1 MGDGLGHTDREAISN
16 TDAVSA
22 PEQQA
27 DGSDNTGSASEQ
39 GNTEGASSVSSIAA
53 GPSVVEGTHNGGDLS
68 GEEEHATKE
77 STSQFPHGGDNNFEA
92 PLSSNCRCC
101 SPEDEDSS
109 CPPKKL
115 CFERS
120 PGSGRNNPSEN
131 MGDGLGH
138 TDREAIS
145 NTDAVSAPEQQ
156 ADGSDNTG
164 SASEQGN
171 TEGASSVS
179 SIAAGPSVVEGT
191 HNGGAPSG
199 EEEHATQESTSQF
212 PHGGDNNTAAPLSS
226 CRRCRSPEDEDSSC
240 PPKKP
245 CFERSPGSGS
255 GVRNAQA
262 GISLHDNAA
271 EASLQPSVAEGC
283 VQASLNDNTPPPLE
297 IINDPGVDG
306 NGSNLYLENTAQG
319 MPPLLEYGV
328 EFHDGVEQEQG
339 DLEAPEPEFYSFTE
353 DAYNGDS
360 EDESDLFHT
369 AHGIPPLHEIGIEFC
384 NGVEQEQGD
393 LETPEPE
400 FYSFTEDAIMV
411 TDLFLGNEFVHLPFG
426 HNFRI

>member
-53 GPSVVEGTHNGGDLS
+53 GPSVVEGTHNGG
-68 GEEEHATKE
+68 E
-77 STSQFPHGGDNNFEA
+77 
-92 PLSSNCRCC
+92 CC

-245 CFERSPGSGS
+245 CFERSPGPSGEEEHATQESTSQFPHGGDNNFEAPLSSNRRCRSPEDEDSSCPPKKPCFERSPGSGS
-255 GVRNAQA
+255 GVRNTQA
-262 GISLHDNAA
+262 GISFHDNDV

-283 VQASLNDNTPPPLE
+283 VQASLNGDSTPPPPE
-297 IINDPGVDG
+297 IINDAGVDG
-306 NGSNLYLENTAQG
+306 NGSNRHLENAARTL
-319 MPPLLEYGV
+319 PPLRDNGTGV
-328 EFHDGVEQEQG
+328 RNSVEQG
-339 DLEAPEPEFYSFTE
+339 DLQEDPEAEFFSYGDNE
-353 DAYNGDS
+353 DYNSIFRDSEDSSS
-360 EDESDLFHT
+360 EDESNLF
-369 AHGIPPLHEIGIEFC
+369 PE
-384 NGVEQEQGD
+384 NG
-393 LETPEPE
+393 
-400 FYSFTEDAIMV
+400 
-411 TDLFLGNEFVHLPFG
+411 FVHLPFG
-426 HNFRI
+426 MNFQI